1 MSLDVELEEVALTK
15 ELHRKQIALGKLRLQ
30 VAHLRHIRL
39 ASLRDC
45 LVCEADLCVDATDS
59 VVTPDDHTF
68 LLPEPQKTQV
78 DWCPPTLPLSV
89 NEDASTSVHFAAMAS
104 ANTQAVLEVEIAAV
118 GDVFEFQLQALHR
131 AETLLMLADEVSY
144 KAKLQFDLEYRSAT
158 MIQAMY
164 KCHVLYHIHKTV
176 MAGRHAAAAHIQRIY
191 ERYLYSKAIRLPA
204 WCVLGQQVMVAMPIA
219 RRAAI
224 WFQFYAGKDF
234 SSGNFSTVP
243 AAPLDV
249 LEHRCRQD
257 DKCAAF
263 ASDGSLKRFVPRQL
277 SQLHALNPPDGR
289 PLDMRVD
296 GLYIKRIPRT
306 QNLHIF
312 LC

>member
-68 LLPEPQKTQV
+68 LLPEPQKTQSTATQYQLAALKA
-78 DWCPPTLPLSV
+78 TLGSYRWYLDQV
-89 NEDASTSVHFAAMAS
+89 RDA
-104 ANTQAVLEVEIAAV
+104 
-118 GDVFEFQLQALHR
+118 
-131 AETLLMLADEVSY
+131 
-144 KAKLQFDLEYRSAT
+144 
-158 MIQAMY
+158 
-164 KCHVLYHIHKTV
+164 
-176 MAGRHAAAAHIQRIY
+176 
-191 ERYLYSKAIRLPA
+191 
-204 WCVLGQQVMVAMPIA
+204 
-219 RRAAI
+219 
-224 WFQFYAGKDF
+224 FYAGKDF

-277 SQLHALNPPDGR
+277 SQLHALNPPDDR

-296 GLYIKRIPRT
+296 GLYIKRIPRDDSEVTTHAIVTRIPVDKFGPVQVVFDGTGVIEDVPVHKLSVRWTHAYDMSADTWHFVDAVT
-306 QNLHIF
+306 QIKASAAPEPFGDADSRQREIDGRKRSYAMERDADYMAKKLQSAITLQCAYRNR
-312 LC
+312 

>member
-1 MSLDVELEEVALTK
+1 
-15 ELHRKQIALGKLRLQ
+15 
-30 VAHLRHIRL
+30 
-39 ASLRDC
+39 
-45 LVCEADLCVDATDS
+45 
-59 VVTPDDHTF
+59 
-68 LLPEPQKTQV
+68 
-78 DWCPPTLPLSV
+78 
-89 NEDASTSVHFAAMAS
+89 
-104 ANTQAVLEVEIAAV
+104 
-118 GDVFEFQLQALHR
+118 
-131 AETLLMLADEVSY
+131 MLADEVSY

-204 WCVLGQQVMVAMPIA
+204 WC
-219 RRAAI
+219 
-224 WFQFYAGKDF
+224 FYAGKDF

-277 SQLHALNPPDGR
+277 SQLHALNPPDDR

-296 GLYIKRIPRT
+296 GLYIKRIPRDDSEVTTHAIVTRIPVDKFGPVQVVFDGTGVIEDVPVHKLSVRWTHAYDMSADTWHFVDAVT
-306 QNLHIF
+306 QIKAPAAPEVWNT
-312 LC
+312 